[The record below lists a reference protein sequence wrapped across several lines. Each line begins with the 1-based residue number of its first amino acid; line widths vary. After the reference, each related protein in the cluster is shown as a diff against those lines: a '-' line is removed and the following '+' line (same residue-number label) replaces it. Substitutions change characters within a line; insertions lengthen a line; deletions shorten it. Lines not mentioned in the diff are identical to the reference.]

1 MKRNVEL
8 TPFQIIIESDTG
20 YFHRW
25 VEPGTAKEVGDSLAK
40 LAKYLKAANHAK
52 TGLTNIKIT
61 INQGIDL

>member
-1 MKRNVEL
+1 MRREVEL

-40 LAKYLKAANHAK
+40 LAKYLKAANNTK
-52 TGLTNIKIT
+52 TGLTNIKLT
-61 INQGIDL
+61 INPGINL